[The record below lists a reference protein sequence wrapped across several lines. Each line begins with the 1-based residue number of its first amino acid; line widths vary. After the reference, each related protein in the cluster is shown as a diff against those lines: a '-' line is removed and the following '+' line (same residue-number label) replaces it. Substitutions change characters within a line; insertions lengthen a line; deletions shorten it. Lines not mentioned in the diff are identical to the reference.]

1 MAVVLGDRSIGRSM
15 SSSKAKLTKSGSVAA
30 HNGRTFLSINS
41 VTGLLVVLLTL
52 YPDWDISAR
61 LGLIAVF
68 VVFHLLPPLRRHSS
82 LFCRCFLPILI
93 GAICVEAYV
102 LLNEWPETKD
112 TLKYFRFHDDFRESF
127 YGAISTL
134 YAIVTAMALVKGIE
148 DFDAAKRIVAEEVY
162 RLRSIGEMA
171 RYFDASK
178 VAATLGILS
187 VLRRHLIVYG
197 ANVAEHRDETIEAE
211 NLTILRRCQECIAAL
226 QPEDTNDAHSLNVM
240 MQAHGD
246 LGTLRAR
253 RISAIGEKMPSYLIV
268 ALWVMALGLVLPFM
282 SGPLDEQG
290 NLGDLRY
297 GQYYIIFLMAAL
309 NSFLL
314 LMLSDISNPFDGFWQ
329 IDLAA
334 FRDLAETMELGVDG
348 TPLRPTA

>member
-1 MAVVLGDRSIGRSM
+1 M
-15 SSSKAKLTKSGSVAA
+15 SSSKANLPKSGAGAA
-30 HNGRTFLSINS
+30 HNGRAFLSINS
-41 VTGLLVVLLTL
+41 VTGLLVLLLAL
-52 YPDWDISAR
+52 YPDWDIGAR

-93 GAICVEAYV
+93 GAICVEAYI
-102 LLNEWPETKD
+102 LLNQWPETKA
-112 TLKYFRFHDDFRESF
+112 TLKYFRFHGDFRESF

-134 YAIVTAMALVKGIE
+134 YAIITAMALVKGIE
-148 DFDAAKRIVAEEVY
+148 DFDATKRIVAEKVY

-171 RYFDASK
+171 RYFDGSQ
-178 VAATLGILS
+178 VAVTLATLS
-187 VLRRHLIVYG
+187 ALRRHLINYG
-197 ANVAEHRDETIEAE
+197 ANVAERRARDDRGGKSHDLAPMPGMY
-211 NLTILRRCQECIAAL
+211 CWASA
-226 QPEDTNDAHSLNVM
+226 EDTNDAHSLSVM

-282 SGPLDEQG
+282 SGPLDGQG

-297 GQYYIIFLMAAL
+297 GQYYMIFLMAAL

-329 IDLAA
+329 IDLSA
-334 FRDLAETMELGVDG
+334 FGDLAEMMELERGRDAA
-348 TPLRPTA
+348 RPAA